1 MMMPQNSETRI
12 RLRITGQGKDIVT
25 AILCRAR
32 PVPFHS
38 PRSSSV
44 PTQLSC
50 QDPPTTLL
58 LSSDSVIRVVGI
70 PVQNSFFRIPKPF
83 IASAT
88 AAKPSDETT
97 VEVP

>member
-12 RLRITGQGKDIVT
+12 RLRITGQGKDVVT
-25 AILCRAR
+25 SILCRAR

-44 PTQLSC
+44 PTQLDLSR
-50 QDPPTTLL
+50 PP
-58 LSSDSVIRVVGI
+58 R
-70 PVQNSFFRIPKPF
+70 QNSFFRIPKPF
-83 IASAT
+83 SASAT